1 MKRWKR
7 LLYYLS
13 INVLVS
19 ACTVLAILVIWDRV
33 RQPQLPGE
41 ALLAQSQA
49 GSALTTGGSSGIGAD
64 GELEA
69 SQLPPGALLPT
80 STPEPTAVP
89 TRATRAYTVQAGDT
103 LGKIAS
109 KFEVDLEELIAANDL
124 VNPDV
129 LEVGQELIIPG
140 GSALLPTVTPLPA
153 QTQAE
158 TDTDTGSPTT
168 PTATFAQVTGIPEV
182 EIESVVGAGDLGSER
197 VMLRSI
203 GSGDLS
209 LAGWQI
215 LEEGGTVFVFPQL
228 DLFEGGAVSLY
239 TRAGQ
244 STVVELFWGF
254 DAPLWETGETVI
266 LLDNTGEVRATYR
279 VP

>member
-33 RQPQLPGE
+33 RQPEIDEGT
-41 ALLAQSQA
+41 LLGQSQ
-49 GSALTTGGSSGIGAD
+49 SRTTLTS
-64 GELEA
+64 EEA
-69 SQLPPGALLPT
+69 SEMGVGGEPGNPQLAPGALLPT
-80 STPEPTAVP
+80 STPKPTAVP
-89 TRATRAYTVQAGDT
+89 TRATRAYTVKPGDT
-103 LGKIAS
+103 LGEIS
-109 KFEVDLEELIAANDL
+109 RKFEVEIEELIAANDL

-140 GSALLPTVTPLPA
+140 GSALLPTVTPLPVEP
-153 QTQAE
+153 QTGE
-158 TDTDTGSPTT
+158 NTESLVE
-168 PTATFAQVTGIPEV
+168 PTATFAQVTGNPEV
-182 EIESVVGAGDLGSER
+182 EIESVVGAGDLSSER
-197 VMLRSI
+197 VMIRRM

-215 LEEGGTVFVFPQL
+215 VEDGGKVFIFPQL
-228 DLFEGGAVSLY
+228 NLYEGGAVTLY
-239 TRAGQ
+239 TRSGK
-244 STVVELFWGF
+244 STVVELFWGL
-254 DAPLWETGETVI
+254 DTYLWESGETVI
-266 LLDNTGEVRATYR
+266 LLDNTGAVRAKYR

>member
-33 RQPQLPGE
+33 RQPEIDEGT
-41 ALLAQSQA
+41 LLGQSQ
-49 GSALTTGGSSGIGAD
+49 SSTTLTS
-64 GELEA
+64 EEA
-69 SQLPPGALLPT
+69 SEMGVGGEPGNPQLAPGALLPT
-80 STPEPTAVP
+80 STPKPTAVP
-89 TRATRAYTVQAGDT
+89 TRATRAYTVKPGDT
-103 LGKIAS
+103 LGEIS
-109 KFEVDLEELIAANDL
+109 RKFEVEIEELIAANDL

-140 GSALLPTVTPLPA
+140 GSALLPTVTPLPVEP
-153 QTQAE
+153 QTGE
-158 TDTDTGSPTT
+158 NTESLVE
-168 PTATFAQVTGIPEV
+168 PTATFAQVTGNPEV
-182 EIESVVGAGDLGSER
+182 EIESVVGAGDLDSER
-197 VMLRSI
+197 VMIRRM

-215 LEEGGTVFVFPQL
+215 VEDGGKVFIFPQL
-228 DLFEGGAVSLY
+228 NLYEGGAVTLY
-239 TRAGQ
+239 TRSGK
-244 STVVELFWGF
+244 STVVELFWGL
-254 DAPLWETGETVI
+254 DTYLWESGETVI
-266 LLDNTGEVRATYR
+266 LLDNTGAVRAKYR

>member
-33 RQPQLPGE
+33 RQPEIDEGT
-41 ALLAQSQA
+41 LLGQSQ
-49 GSALTTGGSSGIGAD
+49 SSTTLTS
-64 GELEA
+64 EEA
-69 SQLPPGALLPT
+69 SEMGVGGEPGNPQLAPGALLPT
-80 STPEPTAVP
+80 STPKPTAVP
-89 TRATRAYTVQAGDT
+89 TRATRAYTVKPGDT
-103 LGKIAS
+103 LGEIS
-109 KFEVDLEELIAANDL
+109 RKFEVEIEELIAANDL

-140 GSALLPTVTPLPA
+140 GSALLPTVTPLPVEP
-153 QTQAE
+153 QTGE
-158 TDTDTGSPTT
+158 NTESLVE
-168 PTATFAQVTGIPEV
+168 PTATFAQVTGNPEV
-182 EIESVVGAGDLGSER
+182 EIESVVGAGDLSSER
-197 VMLRSI
+197 VMIRRI

-215 LEEGGTVFVFPQL
+215 VEDGGKVFIFPQL
-228 DLFEGGAVSLY
+228 NLYEGGAVTLY
-239 TRAGQ
+239 TRSGK
-244 STVVELFWGF
+244 STVVELFWGL
-254 DAPLWETGETVI
+254 DTYLWESGETVI
-266 LLDNTGEVRATYR
+266 LLDNTGAVRAKYR

>member
-33 RQPQLPGE
+33 RQPQIDEGS
-41 ALLAQSQA
+41 LLAQSQ
-49 GSALTTGGSSGIGAD
+49 SNTTLTSEEASGIGTG
-64 GELEA
+64 GEPEI
-69 SQLPPGALLPT
+69 SQLAPGALLPT
-80 STPEPTAVP
+80 STPKPTAVP
-89 TRATRAYTVQAGDT
+89 TRVMRAYTVQAGDT
-103 LGKIAS
+103 LGDIS
-109 KFEVDLEELIAANDL
+109 RKFEVEIEELIAANDL

-140 GSALLPTVTPLPA
+140 GSALLPTVTPLPIEP
-153 QTQAE
+153 QAGVSTE
-158 TDTDTGSPTT
+158 SLME
-168 PTATFAQVTGIPEV
+168 PTATFAQVTGNPEV

-197 VMLRSI
+197 VMLRRA

-215 LEEGGTVFVFPQL
+215 LEEGGKVFIFPQL
-228 DLFEGGAVSLY
+228 NLYEDGAVTLY

-244 STVVELFWGF
+244 STVVELFWGL
-254 DAPLWETGETVI
+254 DGYLWESGETVI

>member
-33 RQPQLPGE
+33 RQPEIDEGT
-41 ALLAQSQA
+41 LLGQSQ
-49 GSALTTGGSSGIGAD
+49 SRTTLTS
-64 GELEA
+64 EEA
-69 SQLPPGALLPT
+69 SEMGVGGEPGNPQLAPGALLPT
-80 STPEPTAVP
+80 STPKPTAVP
-89 TRATRAYTVQAGDT
+89 TRATRAYTVKPGDT
-103 LGKIAS
+103 LGEIS
-109 KFEVDLEELIAANDL
+109 RKFEVEIEELIAANDL

-140 GSALLPTVTPLPA
+140 GSALLPTVTPLPVEP
-153 QTQAE
+153 QTGE
-158 TDTDTGSPTT
+158 NTDTLVE
-168 PTATFAQVTGIPEV
+168 PTATFAQVTGNPEV
-182 EIESVVGAGDLGSER
+182 EIESVVGAGDLSSER
-197 VMLRSI
+197 VMIRRI

-215 LEEGGTVFVFPQL
+215 VEDGGKVFIFPQL
-228 DLFEGGAVSLY
+228 NLYEGGAVTLY
-239 TRAGQ
+239 TRSGK
-244 STVVELFWGF
+244 STVVELFWGL
-254 DAPLWETGETVI
+254 DTYLWESGETVI
-266 LLDNTGEVRATYR
+266 LLDNTGAVRAKYR

>member
-13 INVLVS
+13 INVFVS
-19 ACTVLAILVIWDRV
+19 ACTILAILFIWDRV
-33 RQPQLPGE
+33 RQPQIDEGV
-41 ALLAQSQA
+41 LLAQSQSKMTMIVA
-49 GSALTTGGSSGIGAD
+49 EASTGGSG
-64 GELEA
+64 GEPD
-69 SQLPPGALLPT
+69 STQLVPGALLPT
-80 STPEPTAVP
+80 STPRDTAVP
-89 TRATRAYTVQAGDT
+89 TRAARAYTVQSGDT
-103 LGKIAS
+103 LGNIAS
-109 KFEVDLEELIAANDL
+109 KFDVDLEEIIAANDL

-140 GSALLPTVTPLPA
+140 GAVLIPTVTPQPEESGG
-153 QTQAE
+153 E
-158 TDTDTGSPTT
+158 TAAPGE
-168 PTATFAQVTGIPEV
+168 PTATFAQVTGNPEV
-182 EIESVVGAGDLGSER
+182 EIESVVGTGDLASER
-197 VMLRSI
+197 IILKRS
-203 GSGDLS
+203 GTGALS

-239 TRAGQ
+239 TRSGQ
-244 STVVELFWGF
+244 STVVELFWGH
-254 DAPLWETGETVI
+254 DEPLWESGETVI